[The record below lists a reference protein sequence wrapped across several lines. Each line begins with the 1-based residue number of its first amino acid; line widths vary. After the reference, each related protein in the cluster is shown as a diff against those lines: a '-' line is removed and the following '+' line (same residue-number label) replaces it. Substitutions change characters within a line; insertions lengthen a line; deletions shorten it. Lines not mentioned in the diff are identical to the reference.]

1 MLMQSP
7 RTGFPI
13 VPAPLSAAEP
23 VLQASA
29 FTAGSTIDLDIS
41 QLLCARLC
49 HDLIGPAAAI
59 NAGGELMLDG
69 QEGAEFGSDVRE
81 LIVES
86 GRQLAGRLTFFRMAF
101 GAGGART
108 PALTCRAVH
117 DLASGFLR
125 GGRIR
130 LDWQL
135 GDAADD
141 EALLPADAARM
152 LLCLV
157 MLAAEALVRGGGIR
171 VAVGGGVG
179 QTDLSVIASGPA
191 PRLSDEV
198 TAALRATEPQAVTAR
213 TVHAFYFSRLAERL
227 RACVTIERAGAD
239 ALVLDA
245 HVPHPA

>member
-7 RTGFPI
+7 HTGFPI
-13 VPAPLSAAEP
+13 LPAPLSAAEP
-23 VLQASA
+23 VLVASA
-29 FTAGSTIDLDIS
+29 RAADSAIDLHIS

-59 NAGGELMLDG
+59 SAGGELMLDG
-69 QEGAEFGSDVRE
+69 GDGAEAGDVRD

-101 GAGGART
+101 GAVGART
-108 PALTCRAVH
+108 QAISCREVH

-135 GDAADD
+135 GDAADGD
-141 EALLPADAARM
+141 ARLPADAARV

-157 MLAAEALVRGGGIR
+157 MLGAEALVRGGSIR

-198 TAALRATEPQAVTAR
+198 TAALRATEPQAGTAR
-213 TVHAFYFSRLAERL
+213 TVHAFYSSRLAERL
-227 RACVTIERAGAD
+227 RACVTIEHTGAD
-239 ALVLDA
+239 SLALTA
-245 HVPHPA
+245 RIPPSA

>member
-7 RTGFPI
+7 RSGFPI
-13 VPAPLSAAEP
+13 VAAPLSAAEP
-23 VLQASA
+23 VLPASA
-29 FTAGSTIDLDIS
+29 FTTGSTIDLNIS

-69 QEGAEFGSDVRE
+69 EEGAEAGSDVRD

-101 GAGGART
+101 GAVGART
-108 PALTCRAVH
+108 QAISCREVH
-117 DLASGFLR
+117 GLAAGFLR
-125 GGRIR
+125 GSRIR
-130 LDWQL
+130 LDWRP

-141 EALLPADAARM
+141 EASLPADAARV
-152 LLCLV
+152 LLGLV
-157 MLAAEALVRGGGIR
+157 MLGAEALARGGGIR
-171 VAVGGGVG
+171 VAVGVEAG
-179 QTDLSVIASGPA
+179 QTNLSVTASGPA

-198 TAALRATEPQAVTAR
+198 VAALRATEAQSVTAR

-227 RACVTIERAGAD
+227 RACVTIECAGAD
-239 ALVLDA
+239 SLALDA